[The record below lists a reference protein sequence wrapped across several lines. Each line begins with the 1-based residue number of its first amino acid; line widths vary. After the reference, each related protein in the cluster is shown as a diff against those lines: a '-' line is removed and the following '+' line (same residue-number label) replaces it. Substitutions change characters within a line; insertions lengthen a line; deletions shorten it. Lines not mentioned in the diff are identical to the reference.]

1 MVSSPLLQE
10 KPSAPEAAT
19 RCPEAAD
26 LSVSQL
32 TAIVTSPLAG
42 CFGSTNPD
50 DWFPVAAR
58 VDRVRAEAARALRLC
73 AACPVRAP
81 CLELSMRVWQAG
93 GKHGIWGGLI
103 AADRTQAH
111 RQWLAG
117 TPVKAL
123 LENRLPCYRNASAGQ
138 AKNGLHDRGERAG
151 TTTQPAGSR
160 RRHRDRRTPI

>member
-10 KPSAPEAAT
+10 KPSTPEAAT

-58 VDRVRAEAARALRLC
+58 ADRARVEAARALRLC
-73 AACPVRAP
+73 AACPVRAH
-81 CLELSMRVWQAG
+81 CLEMSLRLWHAG
-93 GKHGIWGGLI
+93 GKHGVWGGLI
-103 AADRTQAH
+103 APDRGQAH
-111 RQWLAG
+111 RRWLAG
-117 TPVKAL
+117 TPVEAL
-123 LENRLPCYRNASAGQ
+123 LEDRLRPY
-138 AKNGLHDRGERAG
+138 L
-151 TTTQPAGSR
+151 PAG
-160 RRHRDRRTPI
+160 